1 MINSKLLQT
10 VRGFIADNFLFRAEN
25 EALGD
30 DQSLLDSGIVDST
43 GVLEIIAFLE
53 QTYEISIADSE
64 IVPENLD
71 SVGRIVDYVE
81 RKRAA

>member
-10 VRGFIADNFLFRAEN
+10 VRDFIADNFLFRAEN

-71 SVGRIVDYVE
+71 SVGRIADYVE